1 MKATAQALRD
11 KTYRTYR
18 RIWIKVDKKTIR
30 KKTAEFRPNVITLGV
45 EDLIKLNHKISR
57 FEIIITKN

>member
-1 MKATAQALRD
+1 MG
-11 KTYRTYR
+11 YVYEF
-18 RIWIKVDKKTIR
+18 KVDKKTIR